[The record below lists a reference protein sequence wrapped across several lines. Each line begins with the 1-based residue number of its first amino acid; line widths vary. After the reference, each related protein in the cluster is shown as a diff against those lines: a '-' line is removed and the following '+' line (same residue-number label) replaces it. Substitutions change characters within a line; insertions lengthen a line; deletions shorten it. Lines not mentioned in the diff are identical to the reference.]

1 MWCVA
6 WGTGC
11 ILEDNRHQ
19 CLADGCLP
27 TPGSLCS
34 LPARPSRG
42 PARCL
47 AHKVGDIGG
56 DDLKAVWVGA
66 RRYEAEV
73 LSRLHCEDF
82 RQRDLLA
89 RDGTVSVGKPTGPS
103 LQLPCSQRAASE
115 PESVRTDPVYME
127 GRGRP
132 PSSTHGK
139 SSQLARRAWNSME
152 EGHEGSLLC
161 TPHGTVPGTLWA
173 PDKCVTCKGRAQVY
187 TRTSGA
193 TQRSLDFV

>member
-27 TPGSLCS
+27 TPNGLCS
-34 LPARPSRG
+34 LPTRPSRG

-47 AHKVGDIGG
+47 AHKVGNIGR
-56 DDLKAVWVGA
+56 DDLEAVWVGA

-82 RQRDLLA
+82 RQWDFLV
-89 RDGTVSVGKPTGPS
+89 VSVGRVVLEEGNAFTVQAPVVPLPLSGRQEQGELDSQVVCKSKTQPSSFPSWLWLFLASPTSRPALNPTGCTS
-103 LQLPCSQRAASE
+103 C
-115 PESVRTDPVYME
+115 PV
-127 GRGRP
+127 P
-132 PSSTHGK
+132 FLLTHP
-139 SSQLARRAWNSME
+139 L
-152 EGHEGSLLC
+152 
-161 TPHGTVPGTLWA
+161 
-173 PDKCVTCKGRAQVY
+173 
-187 TRTSGA
+187 
-193 TQRSLDFV
+193 F